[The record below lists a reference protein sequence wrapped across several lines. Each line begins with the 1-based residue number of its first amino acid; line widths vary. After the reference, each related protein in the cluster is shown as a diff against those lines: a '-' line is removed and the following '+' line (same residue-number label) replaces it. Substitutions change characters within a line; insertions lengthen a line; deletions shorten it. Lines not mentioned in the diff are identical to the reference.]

1 MSFSHCTMTWV
12 VTFHVCDF
20 VCVVHF
26 FSSWYHELVC
36 YCSIPDYVVCVCVCV
51 FSLPHSAIMIVT
63 FPDPTVC
70 HFICLFFNF
79 SSLRYHEL
87 VCDCRIS

>member
-1 MSFSHCTMTWV
+1 MYVILSVLYISFPHGTMNWSV
-12 VTFHVCDF
+12 IVAF
-20 VCVVHF
+20 
-26 FSSWYHELVC
+26 L
-36 YCSIPDYVVCVCVCV
+36 IMLCVCV